1 MRAYDADKQAIGHL
15 PRWKVVVR
23 NQFLASLL
31 LATVLALLAV
41 ACGGGE
47 GAPTSTP
54 EPTTTPTPVA
64 CTPSTYT
71 VQPGDTL
78 SEVAERLVVPQGEL
92 IRANGI
98 VDTNMLFAGQEL
110 IIPCAIGSGP

>member
-1 MRAYDADKQAIGHL
+1 M
-15 PRWKVVVR
+15 R

-31 LATVLALLAV
+31 LATALALLAV

-47 GAPTSTP
+47 GAATPSP
-54 EPTTTPTPVA
+54 EPTATPIAAA

-78 SEVAERLVVPQGEL
+78 SEVAERLGIPQGEL

-98 VDTNMLFAGQEL
+98 VDTNMLYAGQEL
-110 IIPCAIGSGP
+110 VIPCAIGSGP